1 VLQAVRYLAVMLL
14 VTAVTV
20 SSLPIETATYCFFM
34 AEAFTVLLSLVYIW
48 RQKLAG
54 ELRFTRAWM
63 LRHYAFGSKSLPAG
77 MFAEVNSRVDVLMVG
92 FFLSDRATG
101 IYSFAAMLVDGVYHV
116 LAMIRINFSPIL
128 VSAVRDND
136 WLTVH
141 NLCRQ
146 SRRFV
151 LPATIVLSL
160 GLIITFYAFTTWV
173 IPSDKGLQDG
183 LTSLVILLIG
193 VVFVCFL
200 VPFDQLLMMSGHPG
214 YQTAQQLAMVGTNIA
229 LAALLLPIYGIE
241 GAAVGTAV
249 SYVAGISVM
258 LFFVRR
264 VLGWNLVGNKKE

>member
-1 VLQAVRYLAVMLL
+1 
-14 VTAVTV
+14 
-20 SSLPIETATYCFFM
+20 
-34 AEAFTVLLSLVYIW
+34 
-48 RQKLAG
+48 
-54 ELRFTRAWM
+54 
-63 LRHYAFGSKSLPAG
+63 
-77 MFAEVNSRVDVLMVG
+77 
-92 FFLSDRATG
+92 
-101 IYSFAAMLVDGVYHV
+101 
-116 LAMIRINFSPIL
+116 L